1 MKRTQ
6 LIFAA
11 AVAVVVLAPFVL
23 PAYYVTLLNYI
34 GLATLVTL
42 GLVVMTGVGGIV
54 SFGQQAFVG
63 IAAYATAALTTMAG
77 WSPWAGLVASLVLV
91 GASALLIGAVTLR
104 LSGHYL
110 TIATIAWGIAIYH
123 LFGNLPL
130 LGQYGGIDNVPPVSI
145 ASFDFDTG
153 RKSYYLIWCFAL
165 VMLVAA
171 RNLLDSRPGRAIRA
185 LRFRGVM

>member
-1 MKRTQ
+1 MKRTR

-77 WSPWAGLVASLVLV
+77 WSPWAGLAASLALV
-91 GASALLIGAVTLR
+91 AISALLIGAVTLR

-130 LGQYGGIDNVPPVSI
+130 FIGSRNNASLRYKGLVQTIFVRGGTRLTDTERQAAEQYVAG
-145 ASFDFDTG
+145 
-153 RKSYYLIWCFAL
+153 LI
-165 VMLVAA
+165 
-171 RNLLDSRPGRAIRA
+171 
-185 LRFRGVM
+185 GVTLP